1 MNPSESNCSPPP
13 AWTSAQGGS
22 ALILAAGLGTRLK
35 PLTDTMPKALVP
47 LRGKPLLAHQLERL
61 KAAGFAH
68 VVVNVHHFA
77 EQIIR
82 YLDTHD
88 FGLDI
93 RISDE
98 RQQLLD
104 TGGAI
109 KQAAMLLPPDVPL
122 LVHNVDIFH
131 HIDLRA
137 FYQSH
142 NPLDEA
148 TLLTTDRR
156 TTRYLVGCPDGCL
169 LAWTNTATGD
179 VKPQGMDINGLP
191 LHAFS
196 GIHIV
201 SPAAISA
208 MATWPAKFSV
218 IDFYLSRAPHA
229 HIRLKMHP
237 NAPLIDVGK
246 QATLAEAE
254 RFVGG
259 GG

>member
-1 MNPSESNCSPPP
+1 MCPSDSSSLRPSTQ
-13 AWTSAQGGS
+13 AVRGGGS

-35 PLTDTMPKALVP
+35 PLTDSMPKALVP
-47 LRGKPLLAHQLERL
+47 LAGKPLLAHQLERL
-61 KAAGFAH
+61 KAAGFEH
-68 VVVNVHHFA
+68 IVVNVHHFA
-77 EQIIR
+77 EQIIN
-82 YLDTHD
+82 YLDIHD

-109 KQAAMLLPPDVPL
+109 KQAAQLLPPDTPF

-137 FYQSH
+137 FYLSH

-148 TLLTTDRR
+148 TLFTTSRS
-156 TTRYLVGCPDGCL
+156 TTRYLVGRPDGRL
-169 LAWTNTATGD
+169 LAWTNTATGE
-179 VKPQGMDINGLP
+179 VKPQGVDINGLP

-201 SPAAISA
+201 SPAAVST
-208 MATWPAKFSV
+208 MATWPDRFSI
-218 IDFYLSRAPHA
+218 IDFYLSRASHA
-229 HIRLKMHP
+229 NILLSLHP
-237 NAPLIDVGK
+237 NTPIIDVGK

-254 RFVGG
+254 HFLKMH
-259 GG
+259 